1 MLMVKAT
8 TSVVPVR
15 AVLSLLHARARR
27 ERDSGRLA
35 AAAGAL

>member
-1 MLMVKAT
+1 MVKAT
-8 TSVVPVR
+8 TSVVLVR
-15 AVLSLLHARARR
+15 AVLSLVLHARARR